1 MSESAVVYRDDDPIE
16 EPVSV
21 SRFVNV
27 YRGYSKTIYLSLCA
41 VAILYGIVALVIYFT
56 APSVRVISQ
65 PFSLDFK
72 HAEDGKY
79 PNGEAFSVNEI
90 VAEPILSGVYKE
102 THMNE
107 YMSFR
112 DFVGSV
118 YISEANPEYE
128 KLLRQYQPRLS
139 DPKLTNAERQ
149 QVEKDF
155 EEKKASLKKN
165 LYSLNFTNPRGVKE
179 IPQEIVKRA
188 LSTILARWADWAQ
201 AEGRVTSYDA
211 TILSPSVLD
220 DTPRTNQIIAIRIL
234 IKRLAQVLHNIDEL
248 ALLPSADVART
259 PTDHLSL
266 AELRIK
272 IEDLIRFRLEPEVAT
287 ARAMSA
293 PADPETLRF
302 AQTQLEYDQRQ
313 LQSYQ
318 DRVSAVRDALALYT
332 SQRTVSFDGP
342 SQTRTTNQAG
352 TSPQRQETVMP
363 QVSDTF
369 IDRMAQ
375 LLNQSADVQYRQR
388 MVTELRRIQNDMTPI
403 QEAVRYDQQMVR
415 ELGTPLPAATT
426 SKNVA
431 ADVEDVRNDAKLLV
445 GKVND
450 IYQVMSRNLNP
461 ETYLFTKTSA
471 PTTYVMRDLSLSM
484 LALIGVLVML
494 VAVPVIFIFCLLHN
508 RVREEEQEGKDE
520 KAAANPTVAAVRS

>member
-1 MSESAVVYRDDDPIE
+1 MSESAVIYRDDDPIE

-21 SRFVNV
+21 SRFVHV
-27 YRGYSKTIYLSLCA
+27 YRGYTKTIYLSLLA
-41 VAILYGIVALVIYFT
+41 VAVLYGIVALVIYLT

-72 HAEDGKY
+72 HAEDGTY
-79 PNGEAFSVNEI
+79 PNGESFSVNEI
-90 VAEPILSGVYKE
+90 VAEPILAGVFKE
-102 THMNE
+102 SHMND

-118 YISEANPEYE
+118 YISEANPEYD
-128 KLLRQYQPRLS
+128 KLLRQYQPRLN
-139 DPKLTNAERQ
+139 DPKLSTAERQ

-165 LYSLNFTNPRGVKE
+165 LYALNFTNPHGVKE
-179 IPQEIVKRA
+179 VPQEFVKRA

-220 DTPRTNQIIAIRIL
+220 DTPRANQIVAIRIL
-234 IKRLAQVLHNIDEL
+234 IKRLAQVLDNIDDLEQ
-248 ALLPSADVART
+248 LPSANVART

-272 IEDLIRFRLEPEVAT
+272 IEDLIRFRLEPDVAS
-287 ARAMSA
+287 ARAANSA
-293 PADPETLRF
+293 ADAETLRF
-302 AQTQLEYDQRQ
+302 AETQLAYDQRQ
-313 LQSYQ
+313 LQTYQ
-318 DRVSAVRDALALYT
+318 DAITAVREALALYT
-332 SQRTVSFDGP
+332 SQRSISVESTGQVKTTTP
-342 SQTRTTNQAG
+342 SG
-352 TSPQRQETVMP
+352 TAQSQETVMP

-375 LLNQSADVQYRQR
+375 LLNQSADVSFRQHL
-388 MVTELRRIQNDMTPI
+388 VSELRGIQKAMFPV
-403 QEAVRYDQQMVR
+403 QEAVRYDQEMVHD
-415 ELGTPLPAATT
+415 LSTPLPPTT
-426 SKNVA
+426 TVKNVA
-431 ADVEDVRNDAKLLV
+431 AEVEDVRNDAKLLV

-461 ETYLFTKTSA
+461 ETLLFTQTATPS
-471 PTTYVMRDLSLSM
+471 TTVLRNLTLSK
-484 LALIGVLVML
+484 LALIGVLVL
-494 VAVPVIFIFCLLHN
+494 LIALPVIFVFCLLHN
-508 RVREEEQEGKDE
+508 RVREEEKDE
-520 KAAANPTVAAVRS
+520 RAVANPAVAAVRG

>member
-1 MSESAVVYRDDDPIE
+1 MSESAVIYRDDEPIE

-21 SRFVNV
+21 SRFVHV
-27 YRGYSKTIYLSLCA
+27 YHGYTKTIYLSLLGVA
-41 VAILYGIVALVIYFT
+41 VLYGIVALAVYLT

-72 HAEDGKY
+72 YAEDGKY
-79 PNGEAFSVNEI
+79 PNGEKFSVNEVI
-90 VAEPILSGVYKE
+90 SEPILSGVYKE
-102 THMNE
+102 SRIND

-118 YISEANPEYE
+118 YVSESNPEYE
-128 KLLRQYQPRLS
+128 KLIRQFQTRLN
-139 DPKLTNAERQ
+139 DPKLSIAERQ

-155 EEKKASLKKN
+155 EEKKSSLKKN
-165 LYSLNFTNPRGVKE
+165 LYAINFTNPRGVKE
-179 IPQEIVKRA
+179 VPADLAKRA
-188 LSTILARWADWAQ
+188 LSTILSRWADWAQ
-201 AEGRVTSYDA
+201 AEGRVTSYNA
-211 TILSPSVLD
+211 AILSPSVLD

-234 IKRLAQVLHNIDEL
+234 IKRLAQVLDNIDEL
-248 ALLPSADVART
+248 SQLPSADVART

-272 IEDLIRFRLEPEVAT
+272 IEDLIRFRLEPEVAA
-287 ARAMSA
+287 ARSANA
-293 PADPETLRF
+293 PADAETLRF
-302 AQTQLEYDQRQ
+302 VQTQLAYDGRQ

-318 DRVSAVRDALALYT
+318 DRVNAVRDAIALYT
-332 SQRTVSFDGP
+332 SQRSVSFESTGSPKSP
-342 SQTRTTNQAG
+342 SGTGTTQQ
-352 TSPQRQETVMP
+352 PQETVMP

-388 MVTELRRIQNDMTPI
+388 MVTELRRIQNDMIPI
-403 QEAVRYDQQMVR
+403 QEAVRYDQEM
-415 ELGTPLPAATT
+415 LHDLSTPLPKTT
-426 SKNVA
+426 NNNNVA

-461 ETYLFTKTSA
+461 ETYLFSKTEA
-471 PTTYVMRDLSLSM
+471 PSTLVERNITLQK
-484 LALIGVLVML
+484 LALVGVLVL
-494 VAVPVIFIFCLLHN
+494 LIALPLIFVFCLLHN
-508 RVREEEQEGKDE
+508 RVREEERS
-520 KAAANPTVAAVRS
+520 AAAPSPAVAAVRS

>member
-1 MSESAVVYRDDDPIE
+1 MSESAVIYRDDDPIE

-21 SRFVNV
+21 SRFVHV
-27 YRGYSKTIYLSLCA
+27 YRGYTKTIYISLLA
-41 VAILYGIVALVIYFT
+41 VAVLYGIAALTIYLT
-56 APSVRVISQ
+56 APSVRAISQ

-79 PNGEAFSVNEI
+79 PNGEEFSVNEI
-90 VAEPILSGVYKE
+90 VAEPILAGVFKE
-102 THMNE
+102 TQMNE

-128 KLLRQYQPRLS
+128 KLLRQYQPRLN
-139 DPKLTNAERQ
+139 DPKLSTAERQ

-155 EEKKASLKKN
+155 DEKKASLKKN
-165 LYSLNFTNPRGVKE
+165 LYALNFTNPRGVKE
-179 IPQEIVKRA
+179 VPQEIVKRT
-188 LSTILARWADWAQ
+188 LSTILSRWADWAQ
-201 AEGRVTSYDA
+201 AEGRVTSFDA

-234 IKRLAQVLHNIDEL
+234 IKRLAQVLDNIDEL

-272 IEDLIRFRLEPEVAT
+272 IEDLIRFRLEPEVAA
-287 ARAMSA
+287 ARASNA
-293 PADPETLRF
+293 PSDAETLRF
-302 AQTQLEYDQRQ
+302 VQTQLAYDQRQ

-318 DRVSAVRDALALYT
+318 DRVNSVRDAIALYT
-332 SQRTVSFDGP
+332 SQRSVSFQSTGQSKALAP
-342 SQTRTTNQAG
+342 AG
-352 TSPQRQETVMP
+352 TAPQLQQQPQETVMP

-388 MVTELRRIQNDMTPI
+388 LVTELRHIQNDMIPI
-403 QEAVRYDQQMVR
+403 QEAVRYDQEM
-415 ELGTPLPAATT
+415 LHDLAAPLPPTT
-426 SKNVA
+426 SAKNVA
-431 ADVEDVRNDAKLLV
+431 AEVEDIRNDAKVLV

-461 ETYLFTKTSA
+461 QTYLFTKTSA
-471 PTTYVMRDLSLSM
+471 PTTVVMRNVTLPKLG
-484 LALIGVLVML
+484 LIGVLVL
-494 VAVPVIFIFCLLHN
+494 LIALPVIFIFCLLHN
-508 RVREEEQEGKDE
+508 RVREEEKEE
-520 KAAANPTVAAVRS
+520 RAANPAVAAVR

>member
-1 MSESAVVYRDDDPIE
+1 MSESAVIYRDEEPIE

-21 SRFVNV
+21 SRFVHV
-27 YRGYSKTIYLSLCA
+27 YRGYTKTIYLSLLA
-41 VAILYGIVALVIYFT
+41 VAVLYGIIALAVYLS
-56 APSVRVISQ
+56 APSLRVISQ

-72 HAEDGKY
+72 YAEDGKY
-79 PNGEAFSVNEI
+79 PNGEKFSVNEVI
-90 VAEPILSGVYKE
+90 AEPILAGVYKE
-102 THMNE
+102 AHIND

-118 YISEANPEYE
+118 YVSEANPEFD
-128 KLLRQYQPRLS
+128 KLLRQFQTRLN
-139 DPKLTNAERQ
+139 DPKLSPADRQ

-165 LYSLNFTNPRGVKE
+165 LYALNFTNPRGVKE
-179 IPQEIVKRA
+179 VPTDLVKRA
-188 LSTILARWADWAQ
+188 LATILSRWADWAQ
-201 AEGRVTSYDA
+201 AEGRVTSYNA
-211 TILSPSVLD
+211 TILSPAVLD

-234 IKRLAQVLHNIDEL
+234 IKRLAQVLDNIDEL
-248 ALLPSADVART
+248 SQLPSADVART

-272 IEDLIRFRLEPEVAT
+272 IEDLIRFRPEPEVAA
-287 ARAMSA
+287 ARAANA
-293 PADPETLRF
+293 PADAETLRF
-302 AQTQLEYDQRQ
+302 VQTQLAYDQRQ

-318 DRVSAVRDALALYT
+318 DRVNAVRDAIALYT
-332 SQRTVSFDGP
+332 SQRSVSFETTGP
-342 SQTRTTNQAG
+342 AKNSSGNGATQQT
-352 TSPQRQETVMP
+352 QETVMP

-388 MVTELRRIQNDMTPI
+388 MVTELRRIQNDMIPI
-403 QEAVRYDQQMVR
+403 QEAVRYDQEM
-415 ELGTPLPAATT
+415 LHDLSTPLPKISATE
-426 SKNVA
+426 NVA

-461 ETYLFTKTSA
+461 ETYLFSKTEA
-471 PTTYVMRDLSLSM
+471 PSTVVLRDITLQK
-484 LALIGVLVML
+484 LALLGVLVL
-494 VAVPVIFIFCLLHN
+494 LIALPVIFVFCLLHN
-508 RVREEEQEGKDE
+508 RVREEERT
-520 KAAANPTVAAVRS
+520 AAAPSPAVAAVRS

>member
-1 MSESAVVYRDDDPIE
+1 MSDSAVIYRDDDPIE

-27 YRGYSKTIYLSLCA
+27 YRAYRKTIYVSLLA
-41 VAILYGIVALVIYFT
+41 VGVLYGIVALVIYFN

-65 PFSLDFK
+65 PFRLDFK
-72 HAEDGKY
+72 HAEDGMY
-79 PNGEAFSVNEI
+79 PNGENFSVNEI
-90 VAEPILSGVYKE
+90 VAEPILAGVFKE
-102 THMNE
+102 THMND

-112 DFVGSV
+112 DFVGSL
-118 YISEANPEYE
+118 YISESNPEYD
-128 KLLRQYQPRLS
+128 KLLREYQPRLN
-139 DPKLTNAERQ
+139 DPKLSTAERQ

-155 EEKKASLKKN
+155 DEKKASLKKN
-165 LYSLNFTNPRGVKE
+165 LYALNFTNPHGVKE
-179 IPQEIVKRA
+179 VPPEIVKRT
-188 LSTILARWADWAQ
+188 LSTTLARWADWAQ

-211 TILSPSVLD
+211 TILSPAVLD

-234 IKRLAQVLHNIDEL
+234 IKRLAQVLDNIDSL
-248 ALLPSADVART
+248 SQLPSADVART

-272 IEDLIRFRLEPEVAT
+272 IEDLIRFRLEPEVAA
-287 ARAMSA
+287 ARAANA

-302 AQTQLEYDQRQ
+302 VQTQLAYDQRQ

-318 DRVSAVRDALALYT
+318 DRINAVRDALALYT
-332 SQRTVSFDGP
+332 SQRPVSVQNTGTVRMTPPVGTAP
-342 SQTRTTNQAG
+342 S
-352 TSPQRQETVMP
+352 SQETVMP

-388 MVTELRRIQNDMTPI
+388 MVNDLRQIQKDMIPVE
-403 QEAVRYDQQMVR
+403 EAVRYDQEM
-415 ELGTPLPAATT
+415 LHDLSTPLPATT
-426 SKNVA
+426 SKDNVA

-445 GKVND
+445 AKVNE

-461 ETYLFTKTSA
+461 ETYLYSEMSTAS
-471 PTTYVMRDLSLSM
+471 TTVMRNVTLPKLG
-484 LALIGVLVML
+484 LIGVLVL
-494 VAVPVIFIFCLLHN
+494 LIALPVIFVFCLLHN
-508 RVREEEQEGKDE
+508 RVREEENEE
-520 KAAANPTVAAVRS
+520 RAATNPAVAAVRG